1 MRQRS
6 RTTFVRRLYKLATLV
21 LQARHRQPVVH
32 RVAVLDVA
40 DRAGRLLNE
49 RGDTFVTLSAGANRP
64 GHRLVGSDLIGEI
77 LTDGRKMLREDERR
91 AASVRA
97 ESDVDRQIWQISRP
111 DCPLRWLD
119 RSTWRLSE
127 KDADVGVARE
137 LEFRDA
143 RQVVGDHDTARRG
156 WDHHHSLFHLGDF
169 LVTHGGIAGREI
181 DRALGELLDAGAG
194 TD

>member
-1 MRQRS
+1 MR
-6 RTTFVRRLYKLATLV
+6 
-21 LQARHRQPVVH
+21 

-49 RGDTFVTLSAGANRP
+49 RGDTFVALSAGANRP
-64 GHRLVGSDLIGEI
+64 GHRLIGSDLIGEI
-77 LTDGRKMLREDERR
+77 LTDGRKMLREDERC
-91 AASVRA
+91 AASVRP
-97 ESDVDRQIWQISRP
+97 ESHVDRQIWQFHVRIVLGDGRIA
-111 DCPLRWLD
+111 PLGD
-119 RSTWRLSE
+119 LSE
-127 KDADVGVARE
+127 EDADIGIARE

-143 RQVVGDHDTARRG
+143 RQVVGNHDAARRG
-156 WDHHHSLFHLGDF
+156 WDHHHSLLHLGDF